1 MTREELNQQK
11 QNEIIQE
18 EKREKR
24 KKLIILGFKIIVFI
38 VTGFLLFYTYTTYV
52 SNTMMIVKEDR
63 IVDKDIPNQFNGIKI
78 IHFSDL
84 HYGTTFFEK
93 QLKKMVKEINDRNPD
108 LVFFT
113 GDLIDKE
120 YKISSEE
127 SEMIN
132 KYLSR
137 IKTKLGKYA
146 VSGEEDGDEFTTI
159 MNQSGF
165 TILNNDYELLYND
178 GNEEILLVGLDSSL
192 SGKQDVEKAYEYF
205 STEGYNSNI
214 YTISLVHEPDSVNE
228 MMQYKNDLVL
238 AGHSHNG
245 NIRIPFIGAL
255 SKVEGAKKY
264 DQEYYKINNTKLYIS
279 SGMGTNGPGF
289 RSFCRPSIN
298 FFRLGSK

>member
-245 NIRIPFIGAL
+245 NIRISFIGAL

-289 RSFCRPSIN
+289 RLFCRPSIN

>member
-24 KKLIILGFKIIVFI
+24 KKLIILGFKIIIFI

-63 IVDKDIPNQFNGIKI
+63 IKSKSIPKQFDGVKI
-78 IHFSDL
+78 IQFSDL

-93 QLKKMVKEINDRNPD
+93 HLKKMVKEINERNPD
-108 LVFFT
+108 LVVFT

-120 YKISSEE
+120 YKTNSDEI
-127 SEMIN
+127 EMIN

-146 VSGEEDGDEFTTI
+146 VSGEEDNEDFTTI

-165 TILNNDYELLYND
+165 IILNNDYELLYND

-192 SGKQDVEKAYEYF
+192 SGKQDIKKAYEYF

-214 YTISLVHEPDSVNE
+214 YTISLVHEPDSVSE
-228 MMQYKNDLVL
+228 MMQYKNDLIL

-264 DQEYYKINNTKLYIS
+264 DQAYYKIKDTHLFIS

-289 RSFCRPSIN
+289 RLFNRPSIN
-298 FFRLGSK
+298 FIRLGSK

>member
-78 IHFSDL
+78 IQFSDL

-132 KYLSR
+132 KYFCR

-289 RSFCRPSIN
+289 RLFCRPSIN

>member
-78 IHFSDL
+78 IQFSDL
-84 HYGTTFFEK
+84 HYCTTFFEK

-289 RSFCRPSIN
+289 RLFCRPSIN

>member
-1 MTREELNQQK
+1 
-11 QNEIIQE
+11 
-18 EKREKR
+18 
-24 KKLIILGFKIIVFI
+24 
-38 VTGFLLFYTYTTYV
+38 
-52 SNTMMIVKEDR
+52 MMIVKEDR
-63 IVDKDIPNQFNGIKI
+63 IKSKSIPKQFDGVKI
-78 IHFSDL
+78 IQFSDL

-93 QLKKMVKEINDRNPD
+93 HLKKMVKEINDRNPD
-108 LVFFT
+108 LVVFT

-120 YKISSEE
+120 YKINSDEI
-127 SEMIN
+127 EMIN

-146 VSGEEDGDEFTTI
+146 VSGEEDNEDFTTI

-192 SGKQDVEKAYEYF
+192 SGKQDIKKAYEYF

-214 YTISLVHEPDSVNE
+214 YTISLVHEPDSVSE
-228 MMQYKNDLVL
+228 MMQYKNDLIF

-264 DQEYYKINNTKLYIS
+264 DQAYYKIKDTHLFIS

-289 RSFCRPSIN
+289 RLFNRPSIN
-298 FFRLGSK
+298 FIRLGSK

>member
-24 KKLIILGFKIIVFI
+24 KKLIILGLKIIIFI

-63 IVDKDIPNQFNGIKI
+63 IKSKSIPKQFDGVKI
-78 IHFSDL
+78 IQFSDL

-93 QLKKMVKEINDRNPD
+93 HLKKMVKEINERNPD
-108 LVFFT
+108 LVVFT

-120 YKISSEE
+120 YKINSDEI
-127 SEMIN
+127 EMIN

-146 VSGEEDGDEFTTI
+146 VSGEEDNEDFTTI

-192 SGKQDVEKAYEYF
+192 SGKQDIKKAYEYF

-214 YTISLVHEPDSVNE
+214 YTISLVHEPDSVSE
-228 MMQYKNDLVL
+228 MMQYKNDLIL

-264 DQEYYKINNTKLYIS
+264 DQSYYKIKDTHLFIS

-289 RSFCRPSIN
+289 RLFCRPSIN
-298 FFRLGSK
+298 FFRLGSN

>member
-63 IVDKDIPNQFNGIKI
+63 IVDKDIPNQFNGVKI
-78 IHFSDL
+78 IQFSDL

-93 QLKKMVKEINDRNPD
+93 QLKKMVKKINDRNPD
-108 LVFFT
+108 LVVFT

-120 YKISSEE
+120 YKVSSEE

-165 TILNNDYELLYND
+165 IILNNDYELLYND

-192 SGKQDVEKAYEYF
+192 SGKQDIKKAYEYF

-289 RSFCRPSIN
+289 RLFCRPSIN
-298 FFRLGSK
+298 FFRLGSN

>member
-24 KKLIILGFKIIVFI
+24 KKLIILGLKIIIFI

-289 RSFCRPSIN
+289 RLFCRPSIN

>member
-24 KKLIILGFKIIVFI
+24 KKLIILGFKIIIFI
-38 VTGFLLFYTYTTYV
+38 VMGFLLFYTYTTYV

-63 IVDKDIPNQFNGIKI
+63 IKSKSIPKQFDGVKI
-78 IHFSDL
+78 IQFSDL

-93 QLKKMVKEINDRNPD
+93 HLKKMVKEINERNPD
-108 LVFFT
+108 LVVFT

-120 YKISSEE
+120 YKTNSDEI
-127 SEMIN
+127 EMIN

-146 VSGEEDGDEFTTI
+146 VSGEEDNEDFTTI

-165 TILNNDYELLYND
+165 IILNNDYELLYND

-192 SGKQDVEKAYEYF
+192 SGKQDIKKAYEYF

-214 YTISLVHEPDSVNE
+214 YTISLVHEPDSVSE
-228 MMQYKNDLVL
+228 MMQYKNDLIL

-264 DQEYYKINNTKLYIS
+264 DQAYYKIKDTHLFIS

-289 RSFCRPSIN
+289 RLFNRPSIN
-298 FFRLGSK
+298 FIRLGSK